1 MNGAD
6 VLLLANTGT
15 EAVPS
20 YEVVGSQ
27 RNVSFS
33 ETTANIDSS
42 SKDSRAAGN
51 EPGRYA
57 SSLSLEH
64 LYVPTDEAYQAL
76 KDAMRDGEKILIRRQ
91 EEDSA
96 LEEANCVVNSIS
108 EAAPD
113 QDVATVAIELTVD
126 GVWTELTS

>member
-15 EAVPS
+15 EAEPS

-42 SKDSRAAGN
+42 SKDSRATGN

-76 KDAMRDGEKILIRRQ
+76 KDAMRDEIEWFLQNGKL
-91 EEDSA
+91 D
-96 LEEANCVVNSIS
+96 
-108 EAAPD
+108 P
-113 QDVATVAIELTVD
+113 AIVKLRD
-126 GVWTELTS
+126 